1 MPTPRLKEFLD
12 SHKIH
17 YETQTHPK
25 AFTSQGVAAA
35 LHVRGREF
43 AKAVIVKTDAGRMV
57 MAVVPGPRHVDLDAV
72 KELIGARDV
81 SLAREDEFAG
91 RFPGCELGAEPPFGN
106 LYDMPV
112 YVDETLTRDAEIVFN
127 AGSHVE
133 TIRMKYEDYVSLVH
147 PVVAK
152 VSHATNAPG

>member
-1 MPTPRLKEFLD
+1 MPTPKLKEFLD
-12 SHKIH
+12 SHKIS
-17 YETQTHPK
+17 YQTQTHPK

-35 LHVRGREF
+35 LHVKGGEF

-72 KELIGARDV
+72 RDLVGARDV
-81 SLAREDEFAG
+81 TLAREEEFAG

-112 YVDETLTRDAEIVFN
+112 YVDESLRKDPEIVFN
-127 AGSHVE
+127 AGTHVE
-133 TIRMKYEDYVSLVH
+133 TIRMKYEDYVNLVH

-152 VSHATNAPG
+152 VSLAN

>member
-1 MPTPRLKEFLD
+1 MVTPRLKEFLD
-12 SHKIH
+12 SHQTP
-17 YETQTHPK
+17 YEIQTHPR

-43 AKAVIVKTDAGRMV
+43 AKAVIVKTDGGRMV
-57 MAVVPGPRHVDLDAV
+57 MAVVPGPRHVDLEAV
-72 KELIGARDV
+72 KDLLGARDV
-81 SLAREDEFAG
+81 SLAREDEFAD

-112 YVDETLTRDAEIVFN
+112 FVDDTLRKDPEIVFN
-127 AGSHVE
+127 GGTHVE
-133 TIRMKYEDYVSLVH
+133 TVRMKYEDYVDLVH

-152 VSHATNAPG
+152 VSYAG